1 MKINEILLE
10 SSKAPHGVIFK
21 SSKVAYVGQ
30 AHGHSVQL
38 DKEVK
43 EKIIDIINNYGAWY
57 EGVGSDREFVK
68 DLTTKWKGSWDDKAN
83 NEIKNYPSYFI
94 FVLFSNTKEN
104 DQKNILPGKGTIF
117 DRIIQTQRS
126 WGYFKDGR
134 KFNDE
139 DLIKFLKSCSEPD
152 IDFLELSTKEA
163 STKNVNEFITLGE
176 KQMFPKNWDQ
186 YPTPSSKVAKQAND
200 YRNKWLLKQKKGVY
214 FMGSGHIKEIGELS
228 NLKIIGG
235 QKI

>member
-10 SSKAPHGVIFK
+10 SSKAPQGVIFK
-21 SSKVAYVGQ
+21 GNKVAYVGQ
-30 AHGHSVQL
+30 AHGRSVQL
-38 DKEVK
+38 DKDVR
-43 EKIIDIINNYGAWY
+43 EKIIDLINEYGAWY

-68 DLTTKWKGSWDDKAN
+68 DFTTKWKGSWDDKAN

-117 DRIIQTQRS
+117 DRILKTQRS

-152 IDFLELSTKEA
+152 IDFLKLSTQEA
-163 STKNVNEFITLGE
+163 SPKNVNSFISLGE
-176 KQMFPKNWDQ
+176 KQMFPKNWNE
-186 YPTPSSKVAKQAND
+186 YPNPSSKVAKQAND
-200 YRNKWLLKQKKGVY
+200 YRNKWLLKQKEGVY
-214 FMGSGHIKEIGELS
+214 FMGSGHILEISQLS
-228 NLKIIGG
+228 NLKVIGG
-235 QKI
+235 EKI